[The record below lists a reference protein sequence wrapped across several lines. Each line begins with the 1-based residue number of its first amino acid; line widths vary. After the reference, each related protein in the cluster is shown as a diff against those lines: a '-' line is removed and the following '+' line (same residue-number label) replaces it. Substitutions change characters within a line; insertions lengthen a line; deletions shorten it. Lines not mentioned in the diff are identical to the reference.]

1 MKPGSE
7 VGDYLMASEVGSGA
21 MAVVYRAEHRHRRTV
36 HAVKILNAS
45 LARDADIRQR
55 FLEEGRI
62 QAELSH
68 ANVVP
73 VTDFIE
79 AGGEIGLVMPLL
91 RGESLRQRL
100 RGQPIAPSLA
110 VAWMKQ
116 VLDALA
122 FVHDQGI
129 VHRDLKPSNLFVEPR
144 AGGAHV
150 WVMDFGIAKVINSDF
165 TQMTAPIGTL
175 KYMSPEHIR
184 SMKSVDHR
192 TDIYAMGVILYEL
205 LCGKQAFEGDNA
217 YDVLQRVEQGRCTPL
232 RQRAPKTPPHL
243 AAAVERAMSVN
254 RADRFAS
261 ATEFSAAL
269 TVPGAATQTI
279 RVPDPTDRPAAV
291 SADRPALVP
300 RWRAQWQQGT
310 AGLRR
315 RWQHREARRAY
326 ARQLWDALLAGDG
339 MSLDASQAHTL
350 AARVEALGLSG
361 AEVRVIEDGVNR
373 RARRRAQSSQLWK
386 RVGQGLHAVVLGLV
400 AVLGGLRVRVERAG
414 SRRAQRIRARRDR
427 SPPSSLRRRFW
438 SHVSSDLRGIWE
450 DVFRVTWKGYG
461 LTLKYGI
468 RERPGGLIHRLYCPP
483 SRLALP
489 AAQLSGILKWNTL
502 GWHWRVAMRESRTDG
517 IWPVLGAC
525 LRTPLLVVGGVL
537 VSLIRLLVAVC
548 ASTLGMLLIGPW
560 FLDFYLRNR
569 GQP

>member
-7 VGDYLMASEVGSGA
+7 VGNYRIVSEVGSGG
-21 MAVVYRAEHRHRRTV
+21 MAVVYRAEHRQRRTV

-45 LARDADIRQR
+45 LARDADIRRR

-73 VTDFIE
+73 VTDIIE
-79 AGGEIGLVMPLL
+79 AGGETGLVMPLL

-100 RGQPIAPSLA
+100 RGQSVAPSLA
-110 VAWMKQ
+110 VSWMQ
-116 VLDALA
+116 QILNALST
-122 FVHDQGI
+122 VHAQGI
-129 VHRDLKPSNLFVEPR
+129 VHRDLKPSNLFLEHR
-144 AGGAHV
+144 AGGDHV
-150 WVMDFGIAKVINSDF
+150 WIMDFGIAKVLNSDF

-184 SMKSVDHR
+184 SMKAVDHR
-192 TDIYAMGVILYEL
+192 TDIYAMGVILYEMI
-205 LCGKQAFEGDNA
+205 CGEAAFEAGNA
-217 YDVLQRVEQGRCTPL
+217 YEVLQRIEQGRCAPL
-232 RQRAPKTPPHL
+232 GQRASKTPPHL
-243 AAAVERAMSVN
+243 VAAVERAMSIN

-261 ATEFSAAL
+261 AADFSTAL
-269 TVPGAATQTI
+269 IAPGMSTQTVW
-279 RVPDPTDRPAAV
+279 VPDPTALPAAP
-291 SADRPALVP
+291 RTHWLALVS
-300 RWRAQWQQGT
+300 RWKTQRQQS
-310 AGLRR
+310 AARLRQ
-315 RWQHREARRAY
+315 RWHHREARRAY
-326 ARQLWDALLAGDG
+326 ARQLWDALLVSEN
-339 MSLDASQAHTL
+339 MSLDAAQVRGLS
-350 AARVEALGLSG
+350 ARAEALGLS
-361 AEVRVIEDGVNR
+361 APAVRAIELGVNR
-373 RARRRAQSSQLWK
+373 RALLHARSSRLWK
-386 RVGQGLHAVVLGLV
+386 PMGRGLAAVVLGLRG
-400 AVLGGLRVRVERAG
+400 LGAQAAA
-414 SRRAQRIRARRDR
+414 RRAQRITDRRISTR
-427 SPPSSLRRRFW
+427 PGSLGKRFGV
-438 SHVSSDLRGIWE
+438 HVSTDLRGIWE

-461 LTLKYGI
+461 LTLQYGI
-468 RERPGGLIHRLYCPP
+468 RDRSGGLIQRLYCPP

-489 AAQLSGILKWNTL
+489 VAKLCGILKWNTL
-502 GWHWRVAMRESRTDG
+502 GWHWRVALRESRTDG